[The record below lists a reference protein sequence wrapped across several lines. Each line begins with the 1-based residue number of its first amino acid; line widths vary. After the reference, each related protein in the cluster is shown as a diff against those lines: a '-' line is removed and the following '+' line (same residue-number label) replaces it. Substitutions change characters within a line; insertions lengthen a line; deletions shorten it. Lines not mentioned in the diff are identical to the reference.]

1 MVSGWT
7 LDTLQWIVV
16 SFRSRYDPVMARFE
30 DLPPDE
36 LPDDSH
42 AHFHCLS
49 CLRSKRKEQVRSV
62 REGERR
68 GQRRREGEERE
79 GEKERE
85 GEEARGGERER
96 REGGREKGRAG

>member
-62 REGERR
+62 REGEREEEAEGER
-68 GQRRREGEERE
+68 GRGERGREG
-79 GEKERE
+79 GQ
-85 GEEARGGERER
+85 ARGGEC
-96 REGGREKGRAG
+96 A